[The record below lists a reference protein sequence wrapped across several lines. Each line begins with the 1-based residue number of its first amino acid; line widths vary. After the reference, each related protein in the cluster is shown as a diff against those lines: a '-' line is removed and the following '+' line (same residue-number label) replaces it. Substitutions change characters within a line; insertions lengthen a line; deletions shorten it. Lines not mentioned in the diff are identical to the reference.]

1 MKSTIDQIV
10 LDLNTKKYTLYLRF
24 MGSPNRI
31 SLTTK
36 DAERLLEDIETD
48 IEIMA
53 ESKLVCYI
61 PKVN

>member
-1 MKSTIDQIV
+1 
-10 LDLNTKKYTLYLRF
+10 